1 MDNESEAASVSGISI
16 RTDTDIIE
24 RRKCYEIRTMISN
37 YICTMV
43 SKFAFWFRT
52 TCIWRF
58 FEKDT
63 CCTICL
69 GKIYA
74 FLIGEPLKVGRLGL

>member
-1 MDNESEAASVSGISI
+1 MDNESETASVSGISI

-24 RRKCYEIRTMISN
+24 RRKWCEIRTMVSN
-37 YICTMV
+37 YIRTMV
-43 SKFAFWFRT
+43 SKFTLWFRT

-58 FEKDT
+58 FENDT